1 MMLLGIRVAMGLL
14 PQWSELW
21 TRLDRIVRAF
31 TEGESYAAVS
41 AAVKESAESYW
52 SHVLDADVRV
62 EAIECP
68 LPGGVLVKGLTIS
81 NPRSAKKKIS
91 RVLCIVTLHNKYTRA
106 LTCDIFFVRAS
117 SARRRMR

>member
-1 MMLLGIRVAMGLL
+1 MQSTYRGHAGIAPSSPLAQAESPAIKAAMMLLGIRVAMGLL

-21 TRLDRIVRAF
+21 TRLDRIVRTA

-52 SHVLDADVRV
+52 SHVLDANVRI

-68 LPGGVLVKGLTIS
+68 LPGVVLVKGLTIS
-81 NPRSAKKKIS
+81 NPRSARNSQK
-91 RVLCIVTLHNKYTRA
+91 
-106 LTCDIFFVRAS
+106 S
-117 SARRRMR
+117 SI